1 MAVKVLNR
9 VRNLTRMRT
18 AGLAVSAF
26 MGICCTSTPQDRN
39 KGVRYLF
46 PPDVGNWLL
55 SAAQK
60 KVPGTFFGVT
70 PISAKAVE
78 EGATP
83 RRYNKFRGA
92 CIDGRKAQH
101 YYLG

>member
-46 PPDVGNWLL
+46 PTET
-55 SAAQK
+55 
-60 KVPGTFFGVT
+60 KVSGTFFRPTSVIGCYR
-70 PISAKAVE
+70 PHKK
-78 EGATP
+78 
-83 RRYNKFRGA
+83 RYLEPF
-92 CIDGRKAQH
+92 
-101 YYLG
+101 LG